1 MSTFARVAVNLP
13 QAVGTFDYA
22 VPEGLAA
29 GVQVGSFVKVPFGQ
43 LTVQGIV
50 LALSDESAVE
60 DVRLVEE
67 LLDPQPVVTRQQIAL
82 AEWLAENTLA
92 PLALC
97 LDMMLPPGLAQQV
110 EVRVRAVS
118 PAPDGG
124 EGLSLLQRNLVELL
138 QKHGQLRGRQLA
150 RRFPYQDWRSA
161 LRQLENKGWVQKE
174 SYLPAVAVHAKVVRT
189 ARLARSPQEAEESM
203 AFLGKADGA
212 ALQRR
217 QSMLRFLIDEGR
229 AVDVAWLYAVSR
241 GTWQDL
247 RALEERGLVVTGE
260 SEVWRDP
267 LAGLEVPPVRN
278 VILTQ
283 DQQHAWAAIQ
293 EQMAVERGARGRK
306 PVLLQGATGSG
317 KTEVYL
323 RAVEQ
328 ALALGQKAVVLVPE
342 IGLTPQ
348 TVQRFAARFPGRLAL
363 FHSRLSTG
371 ERYDTWRRVRA
382 GQLPVV
388 IGPRSALF
396 MPLERL
402 GLIAVDECHDGSYDQ
417 ADREPYYHAVDAAL
431 AYGQIAGATV
441 VLGSA
446 TPGTSLAFRAKKEE
460 WTYVRLT
467 TRVAPDIG
475 PSETAWGSDGRDAG
489 TAAQRATPVGTLRLP
504 MPSVELVDMREELR
518 RGNSSA
524 ISVAL
529 QEALVRCFQA
539 GQQAILFLNRRG
551 SATFVF
557 CRKCGYSLT
566 CPRCA
571 TPLTLH
577 QAQARMICHHCG
589 YERLVPKK
597 CPRCASMDIA
607 KYGLGTEGLETV
619 VRALLPD
626 ARVLRWDADSARG
639 KGATELILSQF
650 RHHQADILLG
660 TQTLTKGHDFP
671 LVTLAGVILAEAPL
685 NLPDYRAAERTFQL
699 LTQVAGRAG
708 RSSLG
713 GLAIFQTFQ
722 PEHYAIQAAR
732 TQDFDEFYR
741 QEIVRRRELGY
752 PPFSRLVRLEHRDRD
767 RTKARDAA
775 LEMADRLNGWID
787 QGGFAATEVI
797 GPVPCYF
804 SRLNGE
810 YRWQI
815 LLRGPDPARLLR
827 DKRLRDWK
835 IEVDPASL
843 L

>member
-1 MSTFARVAVNLP
+1 MSLFARVAVNFP
-13 QAVGTFDYA
+13 QAVGTFDYGL
-22 VPEGLAA
+22 PEDLTGR
-29 GVQVGSFVKVPFGQ
+29 VQVGSFVKVPFGQ
-43 LTVQGIV
+43 FTVQGIV
-50 LALSDESAVE
+50 LALSGESAVQE
-60 DVRLVEE
+60 VRPVEE

-97 LDMMLPPGLAQQV
+97 LDLMLPPGLAQQV
-110 EVRVRAVS
+110 EMRVRAVS

-124 EGLSLLQRNLVELL
+124 EGLSALQRGLVGLL
-138 QKHGQLRGRQLA
+138 QKHRELRGGQLA
-150 RRFPYQDWRSA
+150 RHFPYQDWRTA
-161 LRQLENKGWVQKE
+161 VRQLKDKGWVQTE
-174 SYLPAVAVHAKVVRT
+174 SYLPPIAVHPKMVRT
-189 ARLARSPQEAEESM
+189 ARLACSPQEAERSM
-203 AFLGKADGA
+203 ASLGKSP
-212 ALQRR
+212 ALLRR
-217 QSMLRFLIDEGR
+217 QTMLRFLIDEGQ

-241 GTWQDL
+241 GTRQDL
-247 RALEERGLVVTGE
+247 LALEERGLVITGE

-267 LAGLEVPPVRN
+267 LAGLKVPPATS
-278 VILTQ
+278 VILTD
-283 DQQHAWAAIQ
+283 DQERAWTAIQ
-293 EQMAVERGARGRK
+293 EQMAPERDARTRK

-323 RAVEQ
+323 RAVER
-328 ALALGQKAVVLVPE
+328 ALALGQQAIVLVPE

-348 TVQRFAARFPGRLAL
+348 TAQRFAARFPGRLAL
-363 FHSRLSTG
+363 FHSGLSMG

-396 MPLERL
+396 MPLGRL
-402 GLIAVDECHDGSYDQ
+402 GLIVVDECHDDSYDQ
-417 ADREPYYHAVDAAL
+417 EDREPYYHAVDAAL
-431 AYGQIAGATV
+431 VYGQITGATV

-446 TPGTSLAFRAKKEE
+446 TPGTSLAYRARREG
-460 WTYVRLT
+460 WAYIRLS
-467 TRVAPDIG
+467 TRVAADTTPGEVAQSADR
-475 PSETAWGSDGRDAG
+475 RDAE
-489 TAAQRATPVGTLRLP
+489 TTAQRTRPVGTLRLP

-518 RGNSSA
+518 RGNRSV
-524 ISVAL
+524 ISTTL
-529 QEALVRCFQA
+529 QEALVRCFRA
-539 GQQAILFLNRRG
+539 DQQAILFLNRRG

-557 CRKCGYSLT
+557 CRSCGYSLT
-566 CPRCA
+566 CPRCG

-589 YERLVPKK
+589 YERLVPEK
-597 CPRCASMDIA
+597 CPRCASTDIA
-607 KYGLGTEGLETV
+607 KYGLGTEGLETA

-626 ARVLRWDADSARG
+626 ARVLRWDADSARR
-639 KGATELILSQF
+639 KGAAELILSQF
-650 RHHQADILLG
+650 RRHQADILLG

-671 LVTLAGVILAEAPL
+671 LVTLVGVILADAPL

-722 PEHYAIQAAR
+722 PEHYAIQAAKA
-732 TQDFDEFYR
+732 QDFDEFYQ
-741 QEIVRRRELGY
+741 QETVRRRELGY
-752 PPFSRLVRLEHRDRD
+752 PPFSRLVRLEYRHRDG
-767 RTKARDAA
+767 ARAREAA
-775 LEMADRLNGWID
+775 LEMARRLKAWID
-787 QGGFAATEVI
+787 QEGFTETELI